1 MIPPRGLSRSA
12 AAAYLGIS
20 PDLFDRGIVEG
31 VLPQPRKLFEKRI
44 WDMRELDAALDELP
58 HFTAADRKRGSGPS
72 NDNSDAPL
80 SAREAWLA
88 GQK

>member
-31 VLPQPRKLFEKRI
+31 VLP
-44 WDMRELDAALDELP
+44 
-58 HFTAADRKRGSGPS
+58 HFTAGDRKRGAGPS